1 MTQLWRARVD
11 DCGESES
18 RRRSESDFE
27 IQKKTGANQTR
38 SYFELCIDLC
48 GGLMFPFF
56 WNDLCTWFIS
66 PCFCNYLNG
75 DLFIVFKRT
84 RRVEH

>member
-56 WNDLCTWFIS
+56 LERFVYVVYFPLFLQLFEWRFIY
-66 PCFCNYLNG
+66 CF
-75 DLFIVFKRT
+75 
-84 RRVEH
+84 